1 MIRLIAV
8 FFIIISSSSWASAQS
23 VVVRDA
29 EDKTPLPKAEVS
41 NEGGIT
47 IFTNR
52 EGVFELDTF
61 KNDVKIYV
69 RYNGYQLKEI
79 INVNC

>member
-1 MIRLIAV
+1 MIRLIAI
-8 FFIIISSSSWASAQS
+8 FFIIISSSSWASAQR

-41 NEGGIT
+41 NESGIT

-52 EGVFELDTF
+52 E
-61 KNDVKIYV
+61 
-69 RYNGYQLKEI
+69 
-79 INVNC
+79 